1 MGAGKI
7 IHWHRERRPQLLP
20 RQIRPA
26 RTGEK
31 VFRSTSDYEREG
43 EQVSEVIDL
52 HQVKLEKMRRE
63 LAEEIRITL
72 AWIAEVETRKERESA
87 R

>member
-1 MGAGKI
+1 MGAGEI
-7 IHWHRERRPQLLP
+7 IYWHRERRPQLLP

-31 VFRSTSDYEREG
+31 VFRSAPNYEKEG

-72 AWIAEVETRKERESA
+72 AWIAEVEARREKASK
-87 R
+87 

>member
-1 MGAGKI
+1 
-7 IHWHRERRPQLLP
+7 
-20 RQIRPA
+20 
-26 RTGEK
+26 
-31 VFRSTSDYEREG
+31 
-43 EQVSEVIDL
+43 VSEVIDL

-72 AWIAEVETRKERESA
+72 AWISEVEARREGA